1 MIRDYVI
8 EIERLKG
15 DLTAARQ
22 KNGVFLTQESYNDLS
37 EESES
42 RRILNEEYERRI
54 EILETQVKNTREQFE
69 HNMKMFMDVK
79 KELEITNHTL
89 DDTRNTLAERETDL
103 STTKQNLD
111 DETVLRKAHEKTEKE
126 LDRIGM
132 GLITTTRQTV
142 SDVNGLHAKI
152 RRMTDLEVVNHT
164 TWSKST
170 NHVADITQHVEREID
185 IFTDEQHKVT
195 DAVSQR
201 ITAFVEAQNKKLE
214 EAYAF
219 IESRF
224 GDFKTKESEL
234 SGETVKSKDEMNN
247 VLEEIKTLRE
257 DIKNRVGEGLKGLND
272 NAQRIAADVIEDLSR
287 FGTEV

>member
-1 MIRDYVI
+1 LIRDYVI